1 MRPESITAQ
10 ERATR
15 CGDIMFSEDTTAQ
28 SLGMTLLSIGP
39 GSATLSMKVRKEQTN
54 GHGICH
60 GGYIFLLADTAFA
73 YACNSHNQRA
83 VAAGASIE
91 FLAAGQLGDTLT
103 AVATEQHR
111 AARSGIYDIRVTN
124 HNQVLIAVFRG
135 KAATIKGQF
144 FEESPETNTP

>member
-1 MRPESITAQ
+1 MPPEAITAQ
-10 ERATR
+10 QRAHQV
-15 CGDIMFSEDTTAQ
+15 GELMFAEDTAAQ
-28 SLGMTLLSIGP
+28 HLGMQLAAIGP
-39 GSATLSMKVRKEQTN
+39 GTATLTMLVRREHTN

-73 YACNSHNQRA
+73 YSCNSHNQRA

-103 AVATEQHR
+103 ASAQEQYR
-111 AARSGIYDIRVTN
+111 AARSGVYDIRVTN
-124 HNQVLIAVFRG
+124 QSGALIAVFRG

-144 FEESPETNTP
+144 FDEFPETSAS